1 MISLPLGFLLIVGF
15 IVTSTPLSSWGLY
28 LNAHS
33 MMIVIGGTVGVLAFA
48 TPTLVLKNLGR
59 AVADLF
65 RRDPDLRDHV
75 TEIEQLAANRT
86 MVGKSANELLNYAVE
101 LWEKGTSAEMFQV
114 LISQKKEKLENQT
127 LDAVQ
132 AIRNLAKY
140 PPALGMTGTVM
151 GLVSLFANLNAENKA
166 QLGPALGLAMTA
178 TFFGLIMA
186 NALLMPLADR
196 LQVVHLRRK
205 EYYTSLYQVLLLIN
219 RREANI
225 LIMSEVQD
233 RAAA

>member
-1 MISLPLGFLLIVGF
+1 
-15 IVTSTPLSSWGLY
+15 
-28 LNAHS
+28 
-33 MMIVIGGTVGVLAFA
+33 
-48 TPTLVLKNLGR
+48 
-59 AVADLF
+59 
-65 RRDPDLRDHV
+65 
-75 TEIEQLAANRT
+75 
-86 MVGKSANELLNYAVE
+86 LNYAVE